1 MNNKLNRSLKR
12 DKEIFDL
19 ILKAYPKLQ
28 KKYFVFNVKILKN
41 EYLKMIK
48 NRYISTLLNL
58 SDKQIVDG
66 LIEIKNRYK
75 KELNF
80 RDKLIC
86 LIIDK

>member
-1 MNNKLNRSLKR
+1 
-12 DKEIFDL
+12 
-19 ILKAYPKLQ
+19 
-28 KKYFVFNVKILKN
+28 
-41 EYLKMIK
+41 MIK